1 MCCWLF
7 LLWIDDSIGERI
19 DGTVMDRS
27 DGAWMN
33 GVDPQWGAKENEDDV
48 ERHG

>member
-19 DGTVMDRS
+19 DGVVMVRS
-27 DGAWMN
+27 DGMN

-48 ERHG
+48 EQHG